1 MEDIARAITEIEQ
14 FMQGVSFVEFQQN
27 REKLLAIVKLL
38 EIIGEAVK
46 QYSTRI
52 AAHALRLDL
61 VLLTTLA
68 SSIVLI
74 LLR

>member
-1 MEDIARAITEIEQ
+1 
-14 FMQGVSFVEFQQN
+14 MQGVSFVEFQQN